1 MKWTIRQLK
10 DHPDD
15 IINFEESL
23 DIKEQLMERN
33 PSILDV
39 ESVNVNG
46 YFVPSNEDIILHGQI
61 DTRLT
66 VPSSRSLEPVSLHLN
81 IPISE
86 RYVYEEYDGNVGE
99 YEETT
104 IVLQYDYIDL
114 DAAVTD
120 NIAINIPTRVLKPGE
135 EDGDLPSGND
145 WTVVTEEEYEQN
157 LAEEKAETVDPRFA
171 ALKTLLDNE
180 DEEQ

>member
-15 IINFEESL
+15 IIQFEESL
-23 DIKEQLMERN
+23 DIKDLLMERN
-33 PSILDV
+33 SSIIDV
-39 ESVNVNG
+39 ESVIVNG

-66 VPSSRSLEPVSLHLN
+66 VPSSRSLEPVPLHLN

-104 IVLQYDYIDL
+104 IVLEYDYIDL
-114 DAAVTD
+114 GAAVTD
-120 NIAINIPTRVLKPGE
+120 VIAVNIPTRVLKPGE
-135 EDGDLPSGND
+135 EDSEMPSGNH
-145 WTVVTEEEYEQN
+145 WTVVTEEEYELKKAQ
-157 LAEEKAETVDPRFA
+157 EKAETVDPRFA